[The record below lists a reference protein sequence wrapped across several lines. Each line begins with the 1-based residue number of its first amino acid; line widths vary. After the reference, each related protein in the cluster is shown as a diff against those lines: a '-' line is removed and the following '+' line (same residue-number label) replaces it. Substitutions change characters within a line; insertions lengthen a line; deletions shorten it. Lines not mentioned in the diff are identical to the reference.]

1 MILEPVGPVKVAP
14 PAELISLGEEA
25 VHLRLVRSRPP
36 WHVSAA
42 VAREAGRC
50 APRPAAA
57 AAAAAAAKAATAAA
71 LKAAAMAAAVLIAAA
86 AAAEVL

>member
-57 AAAAAAAKAATAAA
+57 AAAAAAKAATAAA

-86 AAAEVL
+86 AATEVL